1 MSGFSPDWLALRE
14 PADHRARHPALLE
27 ALSEHLRGREVEVV
41 DLGCGTGSNLRAVAP
56 RLGPVQHWRLVD
68 HDPRLLA
75 AARARLAAWADTAET
90 PGEDLVLR
98 VAGKRLRVSFHE
110 ADLARDPSA
119 ALGAAPDLVTA
130 AALFDLVSPVW
141 IETFSAAVAARRALF
156 YTALTY
162 DGVEHWEPPHPADAA
177 MLQAFHAHQAGDKGF
192 GPSAGPGASAAL
204 TAAFE
209 SRGYRV
215 NAGASPWR
223 LRAEAEAPLM
233 RELAAGAASAVRET
247 DLVPEPM
254 IGEWLQSRRAATACS
269 VGHIDLLAVPG

>member
-1 MSGFSPDWLALRE
+1 MSGFSPDWLAMRE
-14 PADHRARHPALLE
+14 PADHRARHPGLLE

-41 DLGCGTGSNLRAVAP
+41 DLGCGTGSNLRSVAP

-75 AARARLAAWADTAET
+75 AARARLSAWADTVET
-90 PGEDLVLR
+90 SGEDLVLT
-98 VAGKRLRVSFHE
+98 VAGKRLRVRFHE
-110 ADLARDPSA
+110 ADLARNPAA

-130 AALFDLVSPVW
+130 AALFDLVSPAW

-162 DGVEHWEPPHPADAA
+162 DGVERWEPPHPADAA

-215 NAGASPWR
+215 NAGTSPWR
-223 LRAEAEAPLM
+223 LRAEAEASLM

-247 DLVPEPM
+247 GLVPEPV
-254 IGEWLQSRRAATACS
+254 IDGWLQSRRAATACS
-269 VGHIDLLAVPG
+269 IGHIDLLAVPD

>member
-27 ALSEHLRGREVEVV
+27 ALSEHLSGREAEVV

-68 HDPRLLA
+68 HDSRLLA

-90 PGEDLVLR
+90 SGEGLFLT
-98 VAGKRLRVSFHE
+98 VAGKRLHVSFHE
-110 ADLARDPSA
+110 ADLARNPAA

-130 AALFDLVSPVW
+130 AALFDLVSAAW
-141 IETFSAAVAARRALF
+141 IAGFAAAIAARRALF

-177 MLQAFHAHQAGDKGF
+177 MLQAFHAHQASDKGF
-192 GPSAGPGASAAL
+192 GLSAGPGASAAL

-215 NAGASPWR
+215 NAGSSPWR
-223 LRAEAEAPLM
+223 LRAEAEAPLI
-233 RELAAGAASAVRET
+233 RDLAAGAASAVRET
-247 DLVPEPM
+247 GLVPEPM
-254 IGEWLQSRRAATACS
+254 IDAWLQSRRAATTCTI
-269 VGHIDLLAVPG
+269 GHVDLLAVPR